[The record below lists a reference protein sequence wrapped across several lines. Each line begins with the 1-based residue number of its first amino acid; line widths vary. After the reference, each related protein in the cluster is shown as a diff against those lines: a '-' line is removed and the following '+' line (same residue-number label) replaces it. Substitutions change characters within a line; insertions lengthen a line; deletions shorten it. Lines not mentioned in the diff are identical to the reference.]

1 MRFIAH
7 YPMPASGLPP
17 SPELGPSIASFAQA
31 AEKAG
36 FDGMALTEHPAPSG
50 KWLTHGGHSSFDPYV
65 ALAFC
70 AAVTERL
77 RLITHL
83 SVLPYRPPLMTAKA
97 AISIDVLSNGRLTVT
112 CGAGYLRSEFAAMG
126 VDIDERSAL
135 VDEALDVLTKVWADP
150 SDFTGEGLHWTAKG
164 VAFSPPPV
172 TRTAPL
178 WIGGNG
184 RAAMRRVAQHGVGWA
199 PMIAPEVV
207 ATTTGSRAITNLAE
221 LKVAIGELRGVV
233 EAGGRDPDS
242 IDICASTSRGAL
254 RADDMDVAAIAADID
269 EFADAG
275 VGWLIYSPEP
285 AGVDDERAVLERF
298 GAEVIT
304 KLR

>member
-1 MRFIAH
+1 MRFVAH

-17 SPELGPSIASFAQA
+17 SSELGASVASFAQA

-70 AAVTERL
+70 AAVTKQL
-77 RLITHL
+77 KLITHL

-97 AISIDVLSNGRLTVT
+97 AISTDVLSNGRLIVT
-112 CGAGYLRSEFAAMG
+112 CGAGYLRSEFAALG
-126 VDIDERSAL
+126 VDIEERSAL
-135 VDEALDVLTKVWADP
+135 VDEALEVLNQVWANP
-150 SDFTGEGLHWTAKG
+150 GELTAEGRHWTAKG

-172 TRTAPL
+172 TTTAPL

-184 RAAMRRVAQHGVGWA
+184 KAAMRRVAQHAVGWA
-199 PMIAPEVV
+199 PMIAPETV
-207 ATTTGSRAITNLAE
+207 ATTTGSRAITNLGE
-221 LKVAIGELRGVV
+221 LKVAIRELHEVLV
-233 EAGGRDPDS
+233 QHGRDPQT
-242 IDICASTSRGAL
+242 IDICASTSHGEL
-254 RADDMDVAAIAADID
+254 KVDDLDVAAIHAEID

-275 VGWLIYSPEP
+275 VGWLIYSPAP
-285 AGVDDERAVLERF
+285 AGAEHEAAALERF
-298 GAEVIT
+298 GSEVIA
-304 KLR
+304 KR